1 MAVVIH
7 HHHLRK
13 YCKGGI
19 LSLGHLRLRRTP
31 LAQLPSRGGFRV
43 SGLLPGF
50 FSRKPP
56 VLHPALAF
64 SFHIMQRYQTL
75 DRQSWISP
83 PSYGQ
88 YESPREKLKPLWHPW
103 ALRTYSQRSSC
114 PRLKRPEIFSILHP
128 CHASCQTATTKHET
142 GCRIEVLLPS

>member
-19 LSLGHLRLRRTP
+19 LSLGHLRLRRAP

-64 SFHIMQRYQTL
+64 SFHIMQGYQTL

-83 PSYGQ
+83 PSYAQ

-103 ALRTYSQRSSC
+103 ALRTYSQR
-114 PRLKRPEIFSILHP
+114 SILHP